1 MVLSPE
7 KAPRINDRK
16 WVHIINI
23 DRFMIVNYRSFSTVK
38 IHAFEVEVVY
48 NEIGSNG
55 YNNLEF
61 PINHLEIVFLFL
73 DNECL

>member
-23 DRFMIVNYRSFSTVK
+23 DLFMTVNSRSFSTLK

-48 NEIGSNG
+48 TG
-55 YNNLEF
+55 NL
-61 PINHLEIVFLFL
+61 
-73 DNECL
+73 